1 MKYIKYLLSS
11 MLSLFLLVSCAIVQP
26 LEIQPLE
33 ENFSKEEI
41 INTIRPGY
49 KIEILTKTGDKYLIK
64 VSSITGENITGD
76 GKKIKLED
84 IERIEIKRFS
94 EGMRAGVVIGGLA
107 LAYILGL
114 IIDSLIVIELL

>member
-1 MKYIKYLLSS
+1 MKYIKYLSIS
-11 MLSLFLLVSCAIVQP
+11 MLLLLASCAIVQP

-41 INTIRPGY
+41 LSAIRPGY
-49 KIEILTKTGDKYLIK
+49 KIEILTKTGDQYLIK
-64 VSSITGENITGD
+64 VSSITDDNITGD

-94 EGMRAGVVIGGLA
+94 EGMRAGVVIGGLVF
-107 LAYILGL
+107 AYILSL
-114 IIDSLIVIELL
+114 IFDSLIVIELL